1 MSEIERL
8 DGIIIGTG
16 QAGKPLAGALAEA
29 GWKMV
34 IVEKSDLVGGTCV
47 VEGCT
52 PTKTMVASARVA
64 HLARRA
70 ADYGVVTGP
79 VSVDLE
85 VVRKRKRDIVT
96 SWTTG
101 SRRGMERHD
110 TMELVFGTARF
121 SGPKQVTVDLT
132 EGGTRCFEA
141 EHVFINAGAR
151 VNVPEIPGLAEVPY
165 LTNATVME
173 LGEVP
178 EHLVVLGGGYIG
190 LEFAQMFR
198 RFGAKVT
205 VIQRGERLLSR
216 EDEDVGA
223 ELRSILEGEG
233 VEVLTTCDTLA
244 ARAPGAGGVEVD
256 VSTPSGDS
264 TVAGSHLLLATGR
277 ISNADLLD
285 TEEAGVELD
294 PRGFIVV
301 NDRLETSVP
310 GVYALG
316 DINGGPAF
324 THIAYDDYRV
334 VKENVLGSGGASRA
348 ARLLPYTLFTDPQ
361 LGRIGLTEEAARA
374 QGLDIHVAKLPMS
387 RVARAIEA
395 DETRGFMKAIVD
407 ANNGRI
413 LGAAVLGIEG
423 GEVATV
429 LQTAMMGD
437 LPYTALRDGVFSH
450 PTLSE
455 SLNNLFMGMDI
466 G

>member
-1 MSEIERL
+1 MAEVEKL

-29 GWKMV
+29 GWKMA

-64 HLARRA
+64 YLTRRA

-79 VSVDLE
+79 VTVDLE
-85 VVRKRKRDIVT
+85 VVRKRKRDIVE

-101 SRRGMERHD
+101 SRRGMERHE
-110 TMELVFGTARF
+110 TMELIFGTARF
-121 SGPKQVTVDLT
+121 SDQKQVTVDLT
-132 EGGTRCFEA
+132 DGGTRVFEA

-151 VNVPEIPGLAEVPY
+151 LNVPDIPGLTDVPY
-165 LTNATVME
+165 LTNATMME
-173 LGEVP
+173 LGAVP
-178 EHLVVLGGGYIG
+178 DHLVVLGGGYIG

-198 RFGAKVT
+198 RFGAAVT
-205 VIQRGERLLSR
+205 VIQRGPRLLTR
-216 EDEDVGA
+216 EDEDVA
-223 ELRSILEGEG
+223 TELTSILAGEG
-233 VEVLTTCDTLA
+233 VEVLTTCDTLE
-244 ARAPGAGGVEVD
+244 ARMTDGGGVEVD
-256 VSTPSGDS
+256 VRTQAGDQ

-277 ISNADLLD
+277 ASNADLLD
-285 TEEAGVELD
+285 AQKGGIELD
-294 PRGFIVV
+294 SEGFIVV
-301 NDRLETSVP
+301 NDRLETSAP

-348 ARLLPYTLFTDPQ
+348 DRPLPYTLFTDPQ
-361 LGRIGLTEEAARA
+361 LGRIGITEADARE
-374 QGLDIHVAKLPMS
+374 QGLDIRVAKIPMG
-387 RVARAIEA
+387 RVARAIES
-395 DETRGFMKAIVD
+395 DETRGFMKAVVD
-407 ANNGRI
+407 ARTDRI

-437 LPYTALRDGVFSH
+437 LPYTTLRDGVFSH

-455 SLNNLFMGMDI
+455 SLNNLFMAMDQE
-466 G
+466 